1 MLKLTTF
8 CSVDSKKKK
17 ERAKHKIKETVQDD
31 MDSEEEFEHVDDIAV
46 EENDSEQ
53 SHGAGYNGEQIDLV
67 IGDTKQDSV
76 GPNGRSSDKLKP
88 GSFLVVESKA
98 LDVDTFITD
107 ISDVDFSK
115 STEQQLKVREA
126 FANDAVMEEFETE
139 KQKTKEKRQPKDID
153 LTLPGWGT
161 WGGAAIDNEKILRKK
176 RRKLVK
182 KADRRK
188 PAKDDNLKHVIIN
201 EERNKKFTSNQVSTF
216 VLFCIVKYLI
226 G

>member
-1 MLKLTTF
+1 MLKFTTF
-8 CSVDSKKKK
+8 CSVDSKKKRK
-17 ERAKHKIKETVQDD
+17 RAKLKIKETVQDD
-31 MDSEEEFEHVDDIAV
+31 MDSEEEFEHVDDLAA

-53 SHGAGYNGEQIDLV
+53 SHDAGDNGEQNDLV
-67 IGDTKQDSV
+67 IGGKKQDSV
-76 GPNGRSSDKLKP
+76 GSKGKSSDKLKP
-88 GSFLVVESKA
+88 DSFLLVESKA
-98 LDVDTFITD
+98 LDVDTFFTD

-115 STEQQLKVREA
+115 STEQQLKVRKA
-126 FANDAVMEEFETE
+126 FANDAVMEEFESE

-176 RRKLVK
+176 RRKFVK

-201 EERNKKFTSNQVSTF
+201 EERNKKFTSNQVSMV
-216 VLFCIVKYLI
+216 VLFCIVRFVT